1 MNASAESAVQL
12 ARRRHSTRR
21 RRIAIEFFL
30 PPLVA
35 TVLAGFIAVLRDPL
49 EIPRIPW
56 SGFLGGGLVI
66 LVVAYV
72 VASIPSALFTIV
84 MEVAF
89 AKGLAPGS
97 WAAVALAAGLGLL
110 SGAGIVRFDP
120 SYGAFNGLVV
130 LGGATG
136 AIVGVL
142 VKAAGRRAD
151 DAPSRNTSGSA

>member
-1 MNASAESAVQL
+1 M
-12 ARRRHSTRR
+12 
-21 RRIAIEFFL
+21 EFLL

-35 TVLAGFIAVLRDPL
+35 TVLAALIAVLRDPR

-97 WAAVALAAGLGLL
+97 WGAVALAAGLGLL
-110 SGAGIVRFDP
+110 SGAGIVGFDP
-120 SYGAFNGLVV
+120 SYGAFNGLVI
-130 LGGATG
+130 LGGVTG
-136 AIVGVL
+136 AIVGLL
-142 VKAAGRRAD
+142 VRAGTRRAHR
-151 DAPSRNTSGSA
+151 ATGGHELRT